1 MEKYRIF
8 ANYKVIEMGVFKM
21 GIQRKRSNSITNIN
35 TMINNM
41 IFDAICNIVNGSV
54 TIIKQDKTVIQINV
68 SEKISLDD
76 EALSEDFVKE
86 AVL

>member
-1 MEKYRIF
+1 MS
-8 ANYKVIEMGVFKM
+8 
-21 GIQRKRSNSITNIN
+21 IQKKRSNGLTNIN

-41 IFDAICNIVNGSV
+41 IFDAICSIGNGSV

-68 SEKISLDD
+68 SEKINFDNQAASR
-76 EALSEDFVKE
+76 DFVEE